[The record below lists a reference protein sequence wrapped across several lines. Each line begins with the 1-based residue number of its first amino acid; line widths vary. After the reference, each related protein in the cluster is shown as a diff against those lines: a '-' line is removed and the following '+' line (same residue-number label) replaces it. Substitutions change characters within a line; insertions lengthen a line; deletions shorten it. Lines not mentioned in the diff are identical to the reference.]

1 MILYYVAPPSSL
13 LLLHYITII
22 DSLVLFYK
30 PFLNVLYLKYHQ
42 YINAICYPLTLTISY
57 IIHDTNP
64 LYYSYTT
71 IFSLLLLVLYMEGSE
86 SSEHR
91 ILRAVKNRFGSASE
105 VGVFSMTDR
114 GMLDV
119 DNPSALFLSPH
130 SDDPIKAQQGREGAA
145 VAVLMEGSR
154 YVLFIIQI
162 IVDIFLFKLYIIIHI
177 VELIY
182 VLYYILKFSG
192 LY

>member
-1 MILYYVAPPSSL
+1 
-13 LLLHYITII
+13 
-22 DSLVLFYK
+22 
-30 PFLNVLYLKYHQ
+30 
-42 YINAICYPLTLTISY
+42 
-57 IIHDTNP
+57 
-64 LYYSYTT
+64 
-71 IFSLLLLVLYMEGSE
+71 MEGSE

-130 SDDPIKAQQGREGAA
+130 SDDSIKAQQGREGAA

-154 YVLFIIQI
+154 YVLYIIQI

-177 VELIY
+177 LELIY
-182 VLYYILKFSG
+182 VLYYILNF
-192 LY
+192 